1 MYLLRKSYFIVIM
14 RHFRELTNINF
25 CGKIR
30 EMASSSKQ
38 RKIDHENSTEG
49 YIHAVTPVKISR
61 NGHEYFNAK
70 IQEKQD
76 VTDMVCF
83 QGEDVQEKMAQL
95 AKERY
100 VRSNFRMSPLR

>member
-1 MYLLRKSYFIVIM
+1 
-14 RHFRELTNINF
+14 
-25 CGKIR
+25 
-30 EMASSSKQ
+30 MASSSKQ

-61 NGHEYFNAK
+61 NGHKYFNAK

-95 AKERY
+95 AKKGMSDQIF
-100 VRSNFRMSPLR
+100 VRHLSDKISFIYSRHI